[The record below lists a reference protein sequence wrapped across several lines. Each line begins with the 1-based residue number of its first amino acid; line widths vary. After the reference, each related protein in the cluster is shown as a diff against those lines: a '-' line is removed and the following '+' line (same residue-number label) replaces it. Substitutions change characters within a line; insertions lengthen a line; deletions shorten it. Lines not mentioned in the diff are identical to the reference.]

1 MTWRKFVKEQNFSSE
16 DYYDKLLD
24 RYMVEFDEDDDIE
37 LQEEGDDDE
46 GDCRA
51 SYLGSY
57 SKQG

>member
-1 MTWRKFVKEQNFSSE
+1 MNDNNLGSG